1 MKPQAPYDVVMPIS
15 RTATFY
21 AAKKR
26 ERKALLDYFEH
37 LARHPFTESDWTV
50 KDATGRP
57 NFRAAVGHFLVT
69 FWTDHA
75 VREVRIVKIE
85 RVD

>member
-1 MKPQAPYDVVMPIS
+1 MPVS

-21 AAKKR
+21 SAKKKDR
-26 ERKALLDYFEH
+26 IALLDYFEQ
-37 LARHPFTESDWTV
+37 LARHPSTETDWV
-50 KDATGRP
+50 VQDETGRP
-57 NFRAAVGHFLVT
+57 NYRAAVGRFLVT

-85 RVD
+85 RLD

>member
-1 MKPQAPYDVVMPIS
+1 MKPASPYDVVMPIS

-26 ERKALLDYFEH
+26 ERKALLDYFEQ
-37 LARHPFTESDWTV
+37 LARNPFMETEWVV

-57 NFRAAVGHFLVT
+57 NYRAAVGRFLVT
-69 FWTDHA
+69 FWADHA
-75 VREVRIVKIE
+75 GHEVRIVKIE
-85 RVD
+85 RVE

>member
-1 MKPQAPYDVVMPIS
+1 MKPTSPYDVVMPIS
-15 RTATFY
+15 KTATFY

-26 ERKALLDYFEH
+26 ERKALLDYFEQ
-37 LARHPFTESDWTV
+37 LARNPFTETEWIV

-57 NFRAAVGHFLVT
+57 NYRVAVRRFLVT
-69 FWTDHA
+69 FWSDHA

-85 RVD
+85 RVE

>member
-1 MKPQAPYDVVMPIS
+1 MKPLAPYDVVMPVS

-37 LARHPFTESDWTV
+37 LARNPFTESEWIIT
-50 KDATGRP
+50 DATGRP
-57 NFRAAVGHFLVT
+57 NYRVAMGRFLVT
-69 FWTDHA
+69 FWTDHTA
-75 VREVRIVKIE
+75 REVRIAKLE
-85 RVD
+85 RVE

>member
-1 MKPQAPYDVVMPIS
+1 MKPLAPYDVVMPFS

-26 ERKALLDYFEH
+26 ERKALLDFFEN
-37 LARHPFTESDWTV
+37 LASHPFTESDWTV

-57 NFRAAVGHFLVT
+57 NFRTVVGRFLVT
-69 FWTDHA
+69 FRADHA
-75 VREVRIVKIE
+75 VREVRILKIE
-85 RVD
+85 RVE

>member
-1 MKPQAPYDVVMPIS
+1 MPIS
-15 RTATFY
+15 KTATFY
-21 AAKKR
+21 AANKR
-26 ERKALLDYFEH
+26 DRKVLLDYFEF
-37 LARHPFTESDWTV
+37 LAGNPFTESDWVV
-50 KDATGRP
+50 KDVTGRP
-57 NFRAAVGHFLVT
+57 NYRAAVGRFLVT